1 MKTLTDKQAAR
12 LAKIEAK
19 LPEGWEYNLH
29 NADANHFNCLPV
41 WGVSLYKDGNHVGYV
56 SKSMDANCTAGRED
70 TELQK
75 LLLNRVAAALWHK
88 QPRWS

>member
-1 MKTLTDKQAAR
+1 MKTIKLHFRSHSDKIAFNQVNGFMPSEIIA
-12 LAKIEAK
+12 
-19 LPEGWEYNLH
+19 EGP
-29 NADANHFNCLPV
+29 DCLPV

-75 LLLNRVAAALWHK
+75 LLLNRVAAALWRK